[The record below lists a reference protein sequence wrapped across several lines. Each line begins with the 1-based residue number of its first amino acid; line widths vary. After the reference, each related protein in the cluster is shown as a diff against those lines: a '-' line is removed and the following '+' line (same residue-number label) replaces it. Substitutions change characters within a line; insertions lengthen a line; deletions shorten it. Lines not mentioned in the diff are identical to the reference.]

1 MEIILLGMLA
11 FGASV
16 LTFYSGFGLGTI
28 LTPVFILFFPA
39 EIAVT
44 LTAIIHFINNI
55 GKLSLTWKD
64 IDRQIVVQ
72 FGIIAVLF
80 AYVGAWCLNF
90 LTHDHMLFSY
100 HFGSKVMQVTSLN
113 AMLGLLILVFTLIE
127 WLPVSGKLQFS
138 SKWLWL
144 GGALSGFFGG
154 FAGFQGALRS
164 MFLIKLGLS
173 KRTFIASGIAIACL
187 IDVSRLSVYYGFFK
201 AGLPDNS
208 LPFLAVGSIAALAG
222 AVIGN
227 RLLAKMT
234 LGRVQSIVSVSL
246 IIFAICLLTGL
257 IG

>member
-1 MEIILLGMLA
+1 MEMILLGMLA

-39 EIAVT
+39 EIAVA

-64 IDRQIVVQ
+64 IDRQIVLR
-72 FGIIAVLF
+72 FGVIAVLF
-80 AYVGAWCLNF
+80 AYLGAWCLNF
-90 LTHDHMLFSY
+90 LTHDHLLFSY
-100 HFGSKVMQVTSLN
+100 NLGSKVMLVTSLN
-113 AMLGLLILVFTLIE
+113 ALLGLLILIFTLME
-127 WLPVSGKLQFS
+127 WLPFS
-138 SKWLWL
+138 SKWHFSARWLWL

-164 MFLIKLGLS
+164 MFLIKLGLP

-187 IDVSRLSVYYGFFK
+187 IDVSRLSIYYGFFK
-201 AGLPDNS
+201 AGLPDNA
-208 LPFLAVGSIAALAG
+208 LPFLVVGSIAALAG
-222 AVIGN
+222 AVLGN
-227 RLLAKMT
+227 RLLEKMT
-234 LGRVQSIVSVSL
+234 LKRIQTIVSVSL
-246 IIFAICLLTGL
+246 IIFALCLLTGF